1 MFQGVVAL
9 HNILIAMAKITVGFK
24 CEPELKYD
32 LSLEATSTGVTLSEY
47 VENICANRM
56 QMTHSE
62 DNESAELKTLRMA
75 FERMQNR
82 VDKYEL
88 EMLAPVYQ
96 KYQGQMVDMKLPDG
110 SSVKKQVNT
119 PMDILEVILA
129 SLKQ

>member
-1 MFQGVVAL
+1 
-9 HNILIAMAKITVGFK
+9 MAKITVGFK

-32 LSLEATSTGVTLSEY
+32 LSMEATSTGVTLSEY

-75 FERMQNR
+75 YDRTQNR
-82 VDKYEL
+82 LDKYEL
-88 EMLAPVYQ
+88 ELLAPLYQ
-96 KYQGQMVDMKLPDG
+96 KYQGQLLDMKLPDG
-110 SSVKKQVNT
+110 TSVKKQVNS
-119 PMDILEVILA
+119 PIDILEIILA

>member
-1 MFQGVVAL
+1 
-9 HNILIAMAKITVGFK
+9 MAKITVGFK

-110 SSVKKQVNT
+110 SFVKKQVNT
-119 PMDILEVILA
+119 PMDVLEIILA